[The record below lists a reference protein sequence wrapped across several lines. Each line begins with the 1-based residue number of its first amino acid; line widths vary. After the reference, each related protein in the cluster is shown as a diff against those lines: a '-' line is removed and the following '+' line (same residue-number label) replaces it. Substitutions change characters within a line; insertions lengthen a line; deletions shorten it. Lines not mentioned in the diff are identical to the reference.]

1 MDIVDEIRADREA
14 GALRLEREYKP
25 QLLAVAARFC
35 PDPKEA
41 ESLVYRTMD
50 ETIRCIETLSNPDS
64 FFGWMCGIM
73 SNQYGKLN
81 RRKIDGNLTY
91 TDKPLEMEDE
101 SLGANMVVQAVDGT
115 LLRDAIEHLP
125 PKLKEAVLLRYFA
138 EMPITQIARFL
149 MIPVGTVNSRL
160 HMARQALA
168 LRLGAKLKK
177 PAVALIAAGLMLLGA
192 TAAVVVG
199 VDALV
204 ASEMGGTRS
213 GAPEMGGMR
222 SDAPE
227 TGGTR
232 SGASSEIPSDENPS
246 TTDGQQPTFSNQLES
261 QEQQGEKTMNIK
273 QKAALTAAAV
283 AVAGL
288 APPAAAG
295 VTSATSSA
303 MASFSSFVANSAQT
317 PTSLEGGFHSFVSQ
331 SVDTDTLPQF
341 NSREPRGTKIILR

>member
-192 TAAVVVG
+192 TAAVLVG

-204 ASEMGGTRS
+204 ASEM
-213 GAPEMGGMR
+213 
-222 SDAPE
+222 
-227 TGGTR
+227 GGTR